1 MNEQN
6 LIIILNTGGW
16 GDGGIEKE
24 EEAKS
29 ILEGV
34 KTILCSWQWKYEVL
48 AYERIKSR
56 FSEKIRVLRAGY
68 SYYVH
73 EAEKLSNKITHILKR
88 EGNTKVLLLG
98 YSAGG
103 ILNIA
108 VMKRL
113 LKEPRVY
120 SMQFGT
126 PFFAKYL
133 KHPRV
138 LDLRKKYDLVAR
150 GHFGTFCMGLIL
162 GICIGFIRMGLL
174 RTLHPTK
181 AFHVPGHYYVWAD
194 EKIRNTVK
202 KFLKN
207 NFANLKCDS
216 I

>member
-1 MNEQN
+1 MNKQN

-29 ILEGV
+29 ILEGI
-34 KTILCSWQWKYEVL
+34 KTTLRSWPLQYEIF
-48 AYERIKSR
+48 AYQRIKSR
-56 FSEKIRVLRAGY
+56 FSEKIRVLRTGY
-68 SYYVH
+68 SYYLN
-73 EAEKLSNKITHILKR
+73 EAEKLSNKIKHILKKA
-88 EGNTKVLLLG
+88 GNAKVLLLG

-108 VMKRL
+108 VMKLL
-113 LKEPRVY
+113 LKNPRVY

-150 GHFGTFCMGLIL
+150 GHFITFLIGLAF
-162 GICIGFIRMGLL
+162 GICIGFIRIFLL

-181 AFHVPGHYYVWAD
+181 AFHVPGHYYTWAD
-194 EKIRNTVK
+194 KKIRKTVK

-207 NFANLKCDS
+207 NFANPPLL
-216 I
+216 